1 MKRIFEYICRK
12 KKPARGSPLSYDL
25 LLHEIRNV
33 LVGTEVL
40 LHVVFSRRNAVLLMD
55 TRLMLPHT

>member
-25 LLHEIRNV
+25 LLHEIRNI

-40 LHVVFSRRNAVLLMD
+40 LHVVFSR
-55 TRLMLPHT
+55 